1 MLAQAERLG
10 VLEVRPD
17 AIAFRHELAW
27 ALGYHGLLLTAVD
40 RYAEAL
46 HVGDEAV
53 ALAERLGAPDLLAL
67 AHVLRGRARLQLGDE
82 VGLAEMREGSLG
94 AAPAGRVA
102 RRRLRE
108 AGVRQVPRGPQ
119 AATRANPAG
128 LTERQVEILRLLA
141 EGLTNAEIAARLVVS
156 AVLQK
161 LGLSGRREAAAA
173 LAVMGLAEVG
183 IGRGG
188 RR

>member
-1 MLAQAERLG
+1 ML
-10 VLEVRPD
+10 
-17 AIAFRHELAW
+17 
-27 ALGYHGLLLTAVD
+27 
-40 RYAEAL
+40 EAL
-46 HVGDEAV
+46 SVFDT
-53 ALAERLGAPDLLAL
+53 
-67 AHVLRGRARLQLGDE
+67 
-82 VGLAEMREGSLG
+82 LG

-161 LGLSGRREAAAA
+161 LGLSGRREAAP
-173 LAVMGLAEVG
+173 AVMGLAEVG